1 MVTCVS
7 LTRAHKSLYLLESL
21 VASGVSITRPYDTLF
36 DVQHSQKPRPL
47 PVLSKIEERADF
59 SIVVPV
65 TPSTNNAGRRC
76 WDNGVFAG
84 LSL

>member
-1 MVTCVS
+1 MSLTWLHAFHLHAPTKVSMLESHVVTCVS

-36 DVQHSQKPRPL
+36 DVQHSQKPRPS

-59 SIVVPV
+59 
-65 TPSTNNAGRRC
+65 
-76 WDNGVFAG
+76 
-84 LSL
+84 